1 MFLNLRFGMVGIY
14 NLLYKGWER
23 RCRLYLELKPGGMD
37 EGEKNPRVR
46 NDGIKYLLYWGTPVD

>member
-1 MFLNLRFGMVGIY
+1 MNYLFGKVFSVFKFAFWNGGNL

-37 EGEKNPRVR
+37 EGEK
-46 NDGIKYLLYWGTPVD
+46 